1 MVAGG
6 RTERRG
12 RGREPSVED
21 LLLPAIPGLLSSL
34 VLEAVKQL
42 TGVQELAVGT
52 CLGLLTWWVLLRRQ
66 RPRRRPGATR
76 RWQWRWVVL
85 ALAGVTLVA
94 LAVTVV
100 VFDRPTPETAAVAL
114 VALGVL
120 NGLALTGRRQP
131 GAGAAALSG
140 ALIGL
145 CVGIALL

>member
-1 MVAGG
+1 MVAGSRTG
-6 RTERRG
+6 RRDRG
-12 RGREPSVED
+12 KEPSVED

-34 VLEAVKQL
+34 VLEAVKAL
-42 TGVQELAVGT
+42 TGVQRLAVGT
-52 CLGLLTWWVLLRRQ
+52 CLGLLLWWVLLRRQ
-66 RPRRRPGATR
+66 RPRPRPAATR

-85 ALAGVTLVA
+85 ALAGVTLLA

-100 VFDRPTPETAAVAL
+100 AFDRPTPTTATVAL

-120 NGLALTGRRQP
+120 NGLALTGRREP

-145 CVGIALL
+145 CAGIALL